1 MKKSFN
7 IWVPSLQT
15 FIRFYEL
22 SVSQYKTILKAL
34 FDNDVDFIF
43 TLNNIIEQNIINYP
57 AYNKLTT
64 IDRFVIFL
72 ALKIHSCSS
81 IIVLSSKCE
90 KCLTTSTI
98 KMDLNTLIDNL
109 ATRIDKSFRKIIEYS
124 HFIVECDIPTIE
136 TDYKIHEYSLL
147 HNIDKTSIDNKLNNY
162 ILTHIKEI
170 YIDDKAINNNK
181 LTYPERLAVLDKLP
195 AKLLINI
202 QEHFLKDI
210 HALVADFDF
219 MKIQCTGKKCEE
231 IVDIKFD
238 INNIN
243 DIIKIIY
250 KDHSFESILME
261 MANIS
266 SQTYLGGEF
275 LSNIAPVEL
284 HMLSDKLEKTEKS
297 NVPQQPKERD
307 LFDEYREQ
315 TNTMIESPS
324 EFSNL

>member
-22 SVSQYKTILKAL
+22 SVSQYRTILKSL
-34 FDNDVDFIF
+34 HDNDVDFIF

-57 AYNKLTT
+57 SYNKLTT

-109 ATRIDKSFRKIIEYS
+109 ASRIDKSFRKIIEYGQ
-124 HFIVECDIPTIE
+124 FIVECDIPTIE
-136 TDYKIHEYSLL
+136 TDYKIHEYGLL
-147 HNIDKTSIDNKLNNY
+147 HNIDKTSIENKLNNY

-170 YIDDKAINNNK
+170 YIDDKAINNNA
-181 LTYPERLAVLDKLP
+181 LTYPERLAVLNKLP

-219 MKIQCTGKKCEE
+219 MKIQCTGKKCDG

-250 KDHSFESILME
+250 KDHSLESILVE

-266 SQTYLGGEF
+266 SQTYLGGAF
-275 LSNIAPVEL
+275 LTDISPTDL
-284 HMLSDKLEKTEKS
+284 HILSDRLEKSEKS
-297 NVPQQPKERD
+297 NTPQQPKERD

-315 TNTMIESPS
+315 TNSMMESPS